1 MGMYSRIQG
10 TLAKPSGKTRTV
22 AQAMRSNRHAKAT
35 DRYQELKAEIHRW
48 HKDGFKVAEYLREV
62 RDDKLYVK
70 EYSSFEE
77 FCLEEFGW
85 KRSQAYALAAWAE
98 IKRSLPSA
106 IADSV
111 RTESQA
117 RALVSVPKESRA
129 AVLEQVA
136 AAGPI
141 TAKAIRA
148 VAVGK
153 AIDIEPGRESQQTR
167 HCPTCTCPMTT
178 STNS

>member
-1 MGMYSRIQG
+1 LEIQSKIPAEKLLMGMYSRIQG

-98 IKRSLPSA
+98 NKA
-106 IADSV
+106 ISSV
-111 RTESQA
+111 RNCGLGQDGITGPRARFCTKREPRCRA
-117 RALVSVPKESRA
+117 RASRSR
-129 AVLEQVA
+129 
-136 AAGPI
+136 G
-141 TAKAIRA
+141 TDYCKGDSRGRG
-148 VAVGK
+148 GK
-153 AIDIEPGRESQQTR
+153 GY
-167 HCPTCTCPMTT
+167 
-178 STNS
+178 